1 MGGSTSKRESESEK
15 RRAALGRSLIFLFN
29 SKCLFVP
36 MSTVRNH
43 LSNFSKSLLDV
54 LGSVESFFQSILQ
67 HHFGVYCQQ
76 RKLLYTS
83 THPETSNP
91 SNHPPTYS
99 LCCNILFRRRFFLQ
113 KENQNFLVV
122 IGNFQTP
129 HTYCDH
135 LETAR
140 KKLSVAIFSFEKI
153 RLKMSHTSMMSA
165 FAPSTL
171 RPHIYC
177 CMLS

>member
-67 HHFGVYCQQ
+67 HHVGVYCQQ

-83 THPETSNP
+83 THPDPSNP
-91 SNHPPTYS
+91 SNHPTTYS
-99 LCCNILFRRRFFLQ
+99 LCCNQI
-113 KENQNFLVV
+113 FLVV

-140 KKLSVAIFSFEKI
+140 KKLSVAIFSFETI

-165 FAPSTL
+165 FGPLTL
-171 RPHIYC
+171 RPHVYY